1 MSRKEPERELRVCAN
16 KAGGFVELVLVADG
30 HVLGSVR
37 FTQQQ
42 AEHHARCV
50 IEAIEIVNVSG
61 AKTPK
66 LILPGM
72 AGLPN

>member
-1 MSRKEPERELRVCAN
+1 MSKKEPARELRVCAN
-16 KAGGFVELVLVADG
+16 KAGGFVEVALLAEG
-30 HVLGSVR
+30 NVLGSVR
-37 FTQQQ
+37 FTQQE

-50 IEAIEIVNVSG
+50 IKAIEIVNVSG